1 MRMTTGEA
9 PGSPIPHSGDSG
21 HTRLIVSVESYAPPS
36 LAECP
41 SPGRSGRGR
50 RSSRTPVPHNRRP
63 FLTRNS
69 HCVAADRLSISC
81 LRHSR
86 QRREIRAALVLRH
99 VPPMLGDQNNHCSA
113 VRDNAVR
120 DRSEQPTDCEAFVSI
135 VQVAPLTISTTG
147 VSLLEVRI
155 LSDGAISGAIA
166 ANPPPI

>member
-1 MRMTTGEA
+1 MIAAILGSSYLLRATLRRPSRSA
-9 PGSPIPHSGDSG
+9 LPPGKVAEGAG
-21 HTRLIVSVESYAPPS
+21 LVAPPS
-36 LAECP
+36 Y
-41 SPGRSGRGR
+41 
-50 RSSRTPVPHNRRP
+50 NRRP
-63 FLTRNS
+63 FLTHNS

-81 LRHSR
+81 VWHSR

-99 VPPMLGDQNNHCSA
+99 VPPMLGDQNNHCNA

-120 DRSEQPTDCEAFVSI
+120 DRSEQPTDCEAFVSL

>member
-1 MRMTTGEA
+1 MRMTAGEA
-9 PGSPIPHSGDSG
+9 AGSPIPHSGDSG
-21 HTRLIVSVESYAPPS
+21 HTRIIVSVESYAPPS

-41 SPGRSGRGR
+41 SPGHSGRGR
-50 RSSRTPVPHNRRP
+50 RSSRTPVTQNRRP

-86 QRREIRAALVLRH
+86 QRTEIRAALVLRR
-99 VPPMLGDQNNHCSA
+99 VPPMLGDQNNHCNA

-120 DRSEQPTDCEAFVSI
+120 DRSEQPTDCEAFVSL

-147 VSLLEVRI
+147 VILLEVRI
-155 LSDGAISGAIA
+155 LSGGAIA

>member
-1 MRMTTGEA
+1 MRMTAGEA
-9 PGSPIPHSGDSG
+9 AGSPIPPIRVIAAILGS
-21 HTRLIVSVESYAPPS
+21 SYLLRATLRHPSRSALPPGVVAEGAGLVAPPS
-36 LAECP
+36 
-41 SPGRSGRGR
+41 
-50 RSSRTPVPHNRRP
+50 HDRRP

-81 LRHSR
+81 SRHSG

-99 VPPMLGDQNNHCSA
+99 VPPMLGDQNNHCT
-113 VRDNAVR
+113 AVR
-120 DRSEQPTDCEAFVSI
+120 DRSEQPTDCEAFVSL

-155 LSDGAISGAIA
+155 LSGGAISGAIA

>member
-1 MRMTTGEA
+1 MRMTAGEA
-9 PGSPIPHSGDSG
+9 AGSPIPHSGGSG
-21 HTRLIVSVESYAPPS
+21 HTRIIVSVESYAPPS

-41 SPGRSGRGR
+41 SPGHSGRGR
-50 RSSRTPVPHNRRP
+50 RSSRTPCHNRRP

-86 QRREIRAALVLRH
+86 QRKEIRAALVLRH
-99 VPPMLGDQNNHCSA
+99 VPPMLGDQNNHC
-113 VRDNAVR
+113 NAVR
-120 DRSEQPTDCEAFVSI
+120 DRSEQPTDCEAFVSL

-155 LSDGAISGAIA
+155 LSGGAISGAIA